1 MMFEQRRNLYQLIEE
16 VANDI
21 ESLDTGS
28 SEDRDAFAAQLLQ
41 ARPDLFSRLDGGAE
55 GDAAQRAAEVL
66 ASCMLRLIKDIP
78 VISEAMLHAIDRR
91 NAEPAVRC
99 ALAGALAYLVRLK
112 DLLPDDLPGGFG
124 YVDDCVILRATATEF
139 LDFLP
144 TGFTT
149 ADRERR
155 VLELLAICVP
165 PDRVFEFQDAVEEI
179 WLTFHVLLWESEE
192 VALDL
197 GNQLIEDPL
206 DTPLPEPERESIPL
220 PPGPRLSVAP
230 GQESLELVGGRLAIR
245 FAKGGTVLVEE
256 DGAIAEWG

>member
-1 MMFEQRRNLYQLIEE
+1 MMFEPHQNLYQLIEA
-16 VANDI
+16 VANRI
-21 ESLDTGS
+21 EALDTGPG
-28 SEDRDAFAAQLLQ
+28 EDRDAFAAQLLET
-41 ARPDLFSRLDGGAE
+41 RPDLFSQLDGGVE
-55 GDAAQRAAEVL
+55 GEAARRASAAL

-78 VISEAMLHAIDRR
+78 VISEAMLHAVDRR
-91 NAEPAVRC
+91 TAEPAVRC

-124 YVDDCVILRATATEF
+124 YIDDCVILRATATEF

-144 TGFTT
+144 AGFTT

-165 PDRVFEFQDAVEEI
+165 SDRVPEFQAAVEEI

-197 GNQLIEDPL
+197 GNQLIEAPL

-220 PPGPRLSVAP
+220 PAGPRLSVAP
-230 GQESLELVGGRLAIR
+230 GQESLSIVRGLVAIR
-245 FAKGGTVLVEE
+245 FAKGGTVLVDESGE
-256 DGAIAEWG
+256 ITQWE